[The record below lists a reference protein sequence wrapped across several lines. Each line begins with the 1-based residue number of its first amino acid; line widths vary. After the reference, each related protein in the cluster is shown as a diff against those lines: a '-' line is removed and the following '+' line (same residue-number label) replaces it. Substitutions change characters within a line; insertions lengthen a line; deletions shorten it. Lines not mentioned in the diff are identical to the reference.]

1 MATWGD
7 GGALASKPYVASGAY
22 VNRMSNYCGGCRY
35 DVKQRTGPNAC
46 PVNLLYW
53 DFLDRHRERF
63 AGHPRMRMM
72 VKHLDGFAEAELVQL
87 RREAAAFRAAVP
99 VDPDYTA
106 MPPVGAAP

>member
-1 MATWGD
+1 
-7 GGALASKPYVASGAY
+7 
-22 VNRMSNYCGGCRY
+22 
-35 DVKQRTGPNAC
+35 VKQRTGPDAC